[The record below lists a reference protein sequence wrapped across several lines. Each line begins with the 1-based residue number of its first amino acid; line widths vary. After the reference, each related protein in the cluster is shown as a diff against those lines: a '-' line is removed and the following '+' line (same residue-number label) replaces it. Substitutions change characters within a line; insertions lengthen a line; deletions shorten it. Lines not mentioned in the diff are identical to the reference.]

1 MAAAL
6 SPRPAKECGV
16 PKKGNPS
23 YPIKEIGGI
32 DAVSLEKLRAV
43 RIRTTAGLLKAAK
56 DAKGRKTLSEKTGI
70 PVAEILNI
78 VNQADLM
85 RIKGLGGDYT
95 CLLRGVGVDT
105 LRALRHRNPRHLAKK
120 MATENAERSRRTAK
134 SRNEKAVQLLPS
146 EKAIQKW
153 IERARELPL
162 EITY

>member
-1 MAAAL
+1 L
-6 SPRPAKECGV
+6 

-32 DAVSLEKLRAV
+32 DTASLEKLRAV

-56 DAKGRKTLSEKTGI
+56 DAKGRKALADKTGI
-70 PVAEILNI
+70 PVAEILNL
-78 VNQADLM
+78 VNRADLM
-85 RIKGLGGDYT
+85 RVKGLGGDYT

-105 LRALRHRNPRHLAKK
+105 LRALRHRNPQHLAKK
-120 MATENAERSRRTAK
+120 MAAENTERLKKTAK
-134 SRNEKAVQLLPS
+134 NKNGKAVQLLPS

-153 IERARELPL
+153 IERARALPI

>member
-1 MAAAL
+1 M
-6 SPRPAKECGV
+6 
-16 PKKGNPS
+16 PKKENPS

-32 DAVSLEKLRAV
+32 DAASLERLRAV

-56 DAKGRKTLSEKTGI
+56 DAKGRKELSVKTGI
-70 PVAEILNI
+70 PVADILNF

-105 LRALRHRNPRHLAKK
+105 LRALRHRNPQHLAKK
-120 MATENAERSRRTAK
+120 MAAENAERAK
-134 SRNEKAVQLLPS
+134 RAAKNKSERAVQLLPS

-153 IERARELPL
+153 IDRAKALPL
-162 EITY
+162 QISY

>member
-1 MAAAL
+1 
-6 SPRPAKECGV
+6 V
-16 PKKGNPS
+16 PKKENPS

-32 DAVSLEKLRAV
+32 DAASLERLRAV

-56 DAKGRKTLSEKTGI
+56 DAKGRKELSVKTGI
-70 PVAEILNI
+70 PVADILNF

-105 LRALRHRNPRHLAKK
+105 LRALRHRNPQHLAKK
-120 MATENAERSRRTAK
+120 MAAENAERAK
-134 SRNEKAVQLLPS
+134 RAAKNKSERAVQLLPS

-153 IERARELPL
+153 IDRAKALPL
-162 EITY
+162 QISY

>member
-1 MAAAL
+1 M
-6 SPRPAKECGV
+6 S
-16 PKKGNPS
+16 KKGNPS
-23 YPIKEIGGI
+23 YPIREIGGI
-32 DAVSLEKLRAV
+32 DAMSLEKLRAV

-56 DAKGRKTLSEKTGI
+56 DAKGRKSLSERTGI
-70 PVAEILNI
+70 PVADILNY

-105 LRALRHRNPRHLAKK
+105 LRALRHRNPQHLAKK
-120 MATENAERSRRTAK
+120 MAAENAERLKRLSK
-134 SRNEKAVQLLPS
+134 SKNERPVQLLPS

-153 IERARELPL
+153 IERARELPI

>member
-1 MAAAL
+1 
-6 SPRPAKECGV
+6 V
-16 PKKGNPS
+16 PKKENPS

-32 DAVSLEKLRAV
+32 DAASLESLRAV

-56 DAKGRKTLSEKTGI
+56 DAKGRKELSVKTGI
-70 PVAEILNI
+70 PVADILNF

-105 LRALRHRNPRHLAKK
+105 LRALRHRNPQHLAKK
-120 MATENAERSRRTAK
+120 MAAENAERAK
-134 SRNEKAVQLLPS
+134 RAAKNKSERAVQILPS

-153 IERARELPL
+153 IDRAKALPL
-162 EITY
+162 QISY

>member
-1 MAAAL
+1 MA
-6 SPRPAKECGV
+6 KTGY
-16 PKKGNPS
+16 PS
-23 YPIKEIGGI
+23 YPIKDIAGIGA
-32 DAVSLEKLRAV
+32 DSLAKLRAV

-56 DAKGRKTLSEKTGI
+56 DAKGRKALAGKTGI
-70 PVAEILNI
+70 PVSDILNM

-105 LRALRHRNPRHLAKK
+105 LRALRHRNPQHLAKK
-120 MATENAERSRRTAK
+120 MAAENAERVKRTARDK
-134 SRNEKAVQLLPS
+134 SERAVQLLPS

-153 IERARELPL
+153 IERARELPI

>member
-1 MAAAL
+1 M
-6 SPRPAKECGV
+6 

-23 YPIKEIGGI
+23 YPIKAIGGI
-32 DAVSLEKLRAV
+32 DAMSLEKLRAV

-56 DAKGRKTLSEKTGI
+56 DAKGRKELSEKTGI
-70 PVAEILNI
+70 PISDILNL
-78 VNQADLM
+78 VNRADLM

-105 LRALRHRNPRHLAKK
+105 LRALRHRNPQHLAKK
-120 MATENAERSRRTAK
+120 MAAENAERLKRPSR
-134 SRNEKAVQLLPS
+134 SRNEKAVQFLPS

-162 EITY
+162 KISY

>member
-1 MAAAL
+1 M
-6 SPRPAKECGV
+6 
-16 PKKGNPS
+16 
-23 YPIKEIGGI
+23 
-32 DAVSLEKLRAV
+32 SLEKLRAV

-56 DAKGRKTLSEKTGI
+56 DAKGRKELSGKTGI
-70 PVAEILNI
+70 PVSDILNL

-105 LRALRHRNPRHLAKK
+105 LRALRHRNPQHLAKK
-120 MATENAERSRRTAK
+120 MAAENAERLKRSSR
-134 SRNEKAVQLLPS
+134 SRNEKAVQFLPS

-162 EITY
+162 KISY

>member
-1 MAAAL
+1 
-6 SPRPAKECGV
+6 V

-23 YPIKEIGGI
+23 YPIREIGGI
-32 DAVSLEKLRAV
+32 DALSLEKLKAV

-56 DAKGRKTLSEKTGI
+56 DAKGRKALSAKAGI
-70 PVAEILNI
+70 PVSEILNL
-78 VNQADLM
+78 VNRADLM

-105 LRALRHRNPRHLAKK
+105 VRSLRHRNPQLLAKK
-120 MATENAERSRRTAK
+120 MAAENAERAKRPAK
-134 SRNEKAVQLLPS
+134 SKNEKPVQLLPS

-153 IERARELPL
+153 IERARALPL

>member
-1 MAAAL
+1 
-6 SPRPAKECGV
+6 V

-32 DAVSLEKLRAV
+32 DTETLAKLRAV

-56 DAKGRKTLSEKTGI
+56 DAKGRKDLFVKTRI
-70 PVAEILNI
+70 PVSEILNL

-105 LRALRHRNPRHLAKK
+105 LRALRHRNPQHLAKK
-120 MATENAERSRRTAK
+120 MAAENAERTKRTARNK
-134 SRNEKAVQLLPS
+134 SEKPVQLLPS

>member
-1 MAAAL
+1 MTL
-6 SPRPAKECGV
+6 RPRRNFGV

-32 DAVSLEKLRAV
+32 DAESLHKLRAV

-56 DAKGRKTLSEKTGI
+56 DAKGRKVLAVRTGI
-70 PVAEILNI
+70 PVSEILNM

-105 LRALRHRNPRHLAKK
+105 LRSLRHRNPQHLAKK
-120 MATENAERSRRTAK
+120 MATENAERLKRSTRSK
-134 SRNEKAVQLLPS
+134 SDKPVQLLPS

-153 IERARELPL
+153 IERARELPI